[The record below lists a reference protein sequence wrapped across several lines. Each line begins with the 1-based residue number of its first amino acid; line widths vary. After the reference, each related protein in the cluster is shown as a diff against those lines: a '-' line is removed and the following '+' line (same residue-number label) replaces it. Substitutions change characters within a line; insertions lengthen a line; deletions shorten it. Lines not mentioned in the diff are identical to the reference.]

1 MSMNKRDEGKMK
13 EVIGSVEEIVL
24 EVPDDASANISE
36 VRIQNVWTNNLY
48 LGLV

>member
-1 MSMNKRDEGKMK
+1 MKVKKK
-13 EVIGSVEEIVL
+13 EVVGSVEEIVL

-36 VRIQNVWTNNLY
+36 VSIQTVWTNNLY